1 MIKKKVELDPQ
12 FKKSKHR
19 ELDHNQED
27 VIICIP
33 PSQKNLKCCKKSN
46 AVWLLCR
53 VQLHLELL
61 AHYRLSPLCCF
72 VLFCFYFL
80 HEKVTRLMFFS
91 APLYCFV
98 ISSPIRFVI
107 IHSLSSS
114 LFLCASTRQQRKLVL
129 YTTIAQESRSLTRLS
144 FLIKLSV
151 IRVG

>member
-27 VIICIP
+27 VIIC

-46 AVWLLCR
+46 AVWLLSR

-72 VLFCFYFL
+72 VLFWFSFL